1 MPSAEERFHAK
12 VQLHNGHAVWTGAR
26 DARGVGMVRIDGKLR
41 TVQRAAWEF
50 EHGPLSR
57 EVRVN
62 SCAAERA
69 CVHVEHLSLS
79 RARTRPPANKRRP
92 RGAGSI
98 REVRP
103 GVWEVAVSDGKT
115 PTGRPKRRF
124 LTVHGTR
131 RAAEAAVTDLLAA
144 TSRGDLGDLRIRELV
159 GRYLETAPDGRD
171 CDHRESRHDLRLL
184 RGVIT
189 PNLGDELAALATG
202 DDIER
207 ALEAAVHDGTPLPD
221 ARDALR
227 LLRRSYQ
234 WAKRRRW
241 RDDDPTA
248 EIDTRWL
255 GR

>member
-12 VQLHNGHAVWTGAR
+12 VQLRDGHAVWTGAR
-26 DARGVGMVRIDGKLR
+26 DARGAGMVRIDGKLR

-50 EHGPLSR
+50 EHGPLPSQ
-57 EVRVN
+57 VRVT

-69 CVHVEHLSLS
+69 CVHVEHLSLTPAS
-79 RARTRPPANKRRP
+79 TRPPANKRRR
-92 RGAGSI
+92 RGAGSL
-98 REVRP
+98 RQVRP
-103 GVWEVAVSDGKT
+103 DVWEVAVTDGKT

-124 LTVHGTR
+124 LTVHGSR
-131 RAAEAAVTDLLAA
+131 RAAEAALTDLRAA
-144 TSRGDLGDLRIRELV
+144 TTREDLGDLRVRELV
-159 GRYLETAPDGRD
+159 GRYLETVPDPRD
-171 CDHRESRHDLRLL
+171 GNHAGSRHDHRLL
-184 RGVIT
+184 RDIIA

-202 DDIER
+202 PDIER
-207 ALEAAVHDGTPLPD
+207 ALEAAVHDGVPLPD

-227 LLRRSYQ
+227 LVRRSYQ

-241 RDDDPTA
+241 RHDDPTA